1 VKALPNMNA
10 HAATLPPGR
19 LRRWL
24 GGDRLQ
30 LSIAV
35 VLMLKAALLYGL
47 YLACF
52 SAPQARH
59 MRMPAADVARH
70 LVPAPPPSPKAEHDT
85 TR

>member
-1 VKALPNMNA
+1 VKALPDLNT
-10 HAATLPPGR
+10 HAAARPTGR

-24 GGDRLQ
+24 GGDRLP

-35 VLMLKAALLYGL
+35 VLLLKAALLYGL
-47 YLACF
+47 YVACF

-70 LVPAPPPSPKAEHDT
+70 LVPAAPPSPKAEHDT